1 MRSKL
6 VASFAATFLLVNVGQ
21 FPTYAQEPK
30 AKKPSQPSSD
40 VLKAQ
45 ETPRPKVLVV
55 RPQPG
60 SQQKPPAERP
70 KIEPL
75 SKAELSQILRGVFEE
90 LPPLEP
96 AESTIYLTQY
106 APQIVSE
113 RGWLTYQNPKQVD
126 VGLAYFWGDPGSS
139 FGPDRPGIVDFALN
153 GEGGHQYLVQF
164 WVGWAAGTR
173 RFKISGA
180 GNEQT
185 TPELEGGTITKL
197 YAVVDLQNL
206 PSGRYSVRIEPGEQ
220 YQSYGGQWF
229 FIGVVV
235 YTFAFA

>member
-75 SKAELSQILRGVFEE
+75 SKAELSRILRGAFEE

-113 RGWLTYQNPKQVD
+113 KGWLTYQNPKQVD

-153 GEGGHQYLVQF
+153 GEGGHQYLVEF
-164 WVGWAAGTR
+164 LVGWAAGSRKFRTV
-173 RFKISGA
+173 SA
-180 GNEQT
+180 GNNLTWEF
-185 TPELEGGTITKL
+185 PEGGIARM
-197 YAVVDLQNL
+197 YVVVNLQNPSL
-206 PSGRYSVRIEPGEQ
+206 PSGWYSVRIEPGEQ

-235 YTFAFA
+235 YRVT